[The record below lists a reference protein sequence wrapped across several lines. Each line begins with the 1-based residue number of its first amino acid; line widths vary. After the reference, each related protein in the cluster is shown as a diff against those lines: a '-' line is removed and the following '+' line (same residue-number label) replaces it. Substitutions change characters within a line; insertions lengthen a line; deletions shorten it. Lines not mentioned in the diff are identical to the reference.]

1 VADAAAAPPS
11 PTTELL
17 AADDG
22 TALSV
27 REWLPGAAPRA
38 GLLILH
44 GVGEHG
50 GRFDDLASRLAR
62 GGIAVLVP
70 DLRGHGRS
78 AGPRVHVPRW
88 DRFLDDAR
96 VILGRLRGL
105 APGAPV
111 FVYGQSMGSVIALDL
126 AARGEP
132 GVGGWIVSGAGIEP
146 TGVAKPH
153 LVAIARL
160 LTRIA
165 PKVPLDLGIRG
176 QDLSHDPGVI
186 RGYDEDPLVGR
197 RATVRLGTEALDAV
211 ARVKATAGQIRE
223 PLLILHGGEDP
234 VCRPSGSRWLASA
247 TAGETE
253 LIVYEGARHEPHNDR
268 EYADAAGDIL
278 RWIGDHATAAAGAR
292 A

>member
-1 VADAAAAPPS
+1 VEVAAGAPPS
-11 PTTELL
+11 PTTGLV

-22 TALSV
+22 TPLSV
-27 REWLPGAAPRA
+27 REWLPGGTPRA

-44 GVGEHG
+44 GIGEHG
-50 GRFDDLASRLAR
+50 CRFDDLASRLAS

-78 AGPRVHVPRW
+78 GGPRVHVPTW
-88 DRFLDDAR
+88 DRFLEDAR
-96 VILGRLRGL
+96 VVLGRLRGL

-111 FVYGQSMGSVIALDL
+111 FVYGQSMGSIIALDL

-132 GVGGWIVSGAGIEP
+132 GVAGWIASGAGVEP

-165 PKVPLDLGIRG
+165 PRVTLDLGIRG
-176 QDLSHDPGVI
+176 EDLSHDPGVI
-186 RGYDEDPLVGR
+186 RGYDEDPLVER

-211 ARVKATAGQIRE
+211 ARVKATAGRIRE
-223 PLLILHGGEDP
+223 PLLLLHGGEDP

-247 TAGETE
+247 AGGETE
-253 LIVYEGARHEPHNDR
+253 LVVYEGARHEPHNDR
-268 EYADAAGDIL
+268 EHADAAGDIL
-278 RWIGDHATAAAGAR
+278 RWIADHVGAAGGAR